1 MQDEWNIRRI
11 NRRIRVQMRSGRTS
25 ALGFVPKLSSLFPGG
40 MQWKRWLVVWACRPI
55 LDID

>member
-25 ALGFVPKLSSLFPGG
+25 GLVSVLKLSSLFPGG
-40 MQWKRWLVVWACRPI
+40 TRWKRWLVVRAGLLI
-55 LDID
+55 